1 MLAKRHL
8 HSIGFPLA
16 ALTTSGVA
24 KQDNVYAF
32 VVLVRQQHQRLQE
45 IVREIF
51 IACFPNTSG
60 RVHPRVPS
68 GLCSLSF
75 SSFFS
80 IRQRELTPILTIK
93 FIKMRF
99 II

>member
-1 MLAKRHL
+1 MAWALGAHCSHGFPSFRVSPDRTSITSRKKKKRRLLEKERRHL
-8 HSIGFPLA
+8 LKNVANVGGF
-16 ALTTSGVA
+16 
-24 KQDNVYAF
+24 Y
-32 VVLVRQQHQRLQE
+32 
-45 IVREIF
+45 
-51 IACFPNTSG
+51 

-93 FIKMRF
+93 FIEMRF
-99 II
+99 TI